1 MTGSAVGVDVGGTKV
16 LALAVDSEATV
27 LAERQVETPSAGEE
41 ILDAVAAVV
50 EELWEAESGIAG
62 GGVGVGMP
70 GLVDPT
76 GVLRFAPNLPG
87 VVGLDVVDGLRR
99 RLAAAGRGGTGPIVV
114 DNDATCAGAA
124 EHLAGAARGVSDAI
138 LVTLGTGIGGAL
150 VAGGSLLRGAN
161 HFAGEMGHMV
171 VDPSGPACGCGG
183 RGCWEVF
190 ASGSALGRLARE
202 AAEAGRAE
210 DVLARAGSAA
220 AVRGEHLVESA
231 LAGDEQA
238 AAIFELFGYW
248 VALGLA
254 NLANLLDPEVVV
266 LGGGV
271 VRAGQV
277 LLEPIRRAF
286 NAAVEGAAH
295 RPEVRI
301 VPAERGSDAGAIGAA
316 LLALSAG

>member
-1 MTGSAVGVDVGGTKV
+1 VTGSAVGVDVGGTKV
-16 LALAVDSEATV
+16 LALAVDSGATV
-27 LAERQVETPSAGEE
+27 LAERRVETPADGEE
-41 ILDAVAAVV
+41 LLEAVAGVV
-50 EELWEAESGIAG
+50 VELWEAASGSAG
-62 GGVGVGMP
+62 GAVGVGMP

-87 VVGLDVVDGLRR
+87 VVGLDVVGGLQR
-99 RLAAAGRGGTGPIVV
+99 RLAAARPGGSGAVVV

-138 LVTLGTGIGGAL
+138 LVTLGTGIGGAI
-150 VAGGSLLRGAN
+150 VSGGSLLRGAN
-161 HFAGEMGHMV
+161 HFAGEIGHMV
-171 VDPSGPACGCGG
+171 IDPSGPACACGG

-220 AVRGEHLVESA
+220 AVRGEHVVESA

-238 AAIFELFGYW
+238 ASIFELFGYW
-248 VALGLA
+248 VALGLS
-254 NLANLLDPEVVV
+254 NLANLLDPAVVV

-271 VRAGQV
+271 VRAGDV

-286 NAAVEGAAH
+286 NATVEGAAH

-301 VPAERGSDAGAIGAA
+301 VAAERGADAGAIGAA

>member
-1 MTGSAVGVDVGGTKV
+1 VTGRAVGVDVGGTKI
-16 LALAVDSEATV
+16 LALAVDDEAAV
-27 LAERQVETPSAGEE
+27 LAERRVETPSEGEE
-41 ILDAVAAVV
+41 ILDSIAAVI
-50 EELWEAESGIAG
+50 EELWQAESGLAG

-70 GLVDPT
+70 GLVDPS

-87 VVGLDVVDGLRR
+87 VVGLDVVAGLRR
-99 RLAAAGRGGTGPIVV
+99 RLAAAGHAGTGPFVV

-124 EHLAGAARGVSDAI
+124 EHLAGAARGVREAI
-138 LVTLGTGIGGAL
+138 LVTLGTGIGGAI
-150 VAGGSLLRGAN
+150 VSSGSLLRGAS

-171 VDPSGPACGCGG
+171 VDPSGPDCGCGR

-202 AAEAGRAE
+202 AAAAGRGA
-210 DVLARAGSAA
+210 DLLARAGSAD
-220 AVRGEHLVESA
+220 AVRGEHVVESA

-277 LLEPIRRAF
+277 LLDPIRRAF
-286 NAAVEGAAH
+286 DAAVEGANH

-301 VPAERGSDAGAIGAA
+301 VAAERGADAGAIGAA